1 MATKFSVFQEAIFE
15 HVLSSNKNLAINA
28 VAGSGKTTTIVECA
42 KRLPKTKEILFL
54 AFNKTIAT
62 ELSER
67 MANFPN
73 VTCSTLHAH
82 GLSGMK
88 HLRPQI
94 DKYADYNFKESC
106 LIASEVL
113 SIDSEKQYT
122 IPFKNNC
129 SKLYSLARIN
139 LIREGDLNALYE
151 LCDMHLIET
160 IADEVNVVNEALKTA
175 YTFKGKIDF
184 TDMLV
189 LPLEMKKTIKKY
201 DIVFIDECQDL
212 SKAQREL
219 MLASVKK
226 GGKFIAVGDR
236 QQAINGFCGASCD
249 SFDLIAKI
257 DNTDEL
263 PLSVNYRCG
272 KSILALAQ
280 QIVPQITPFE
290 GAIEGEVI
298 ETDNLK
304 SVKANDMILCRKSA
318 PLVGLCLKFIAN
330 GKKAYVKGKD
340 IGEGLLNLVT
350 KMKAK
355 NLNSLFEKLDAE
367 LNKLKAVAETNP
379 RNGEAKYIAFKD
391 KCECLEVIADSVTS
405 IKGLKDKLNE
415 IFSDA
420 ERNSIALSTI
430 HKSKGLEADNVF
442 IIVPDKLPL
451 RWKNQLDW
459 QLEQEMNLKYVAFT
473 RAKKVLTIVNL
484 DENELKKVE
493 F

>member
-1 MATKFSVFQEAIFE
+1 MATIFSPYQEQIFD
-15 HVLSSNKNLAINA
+15 HVSNSNNNLAINA

-42 KRLPKTKEILFL
+42 KRIGNDKEILFL

-67 MANFPN
+67 LSSFPN

-88 HLRPQI
+88 HLRPQV
-94 DKYADYNFKESC
+94 DKYSEYNFKEQC
-106 LIASEVL
+106 LIVSEVL
-113 SIDSEKQYT
+113 SIDSPKELT
-122 IPFKNNC
+122 IPFKSNC
-129 SKLYSLARIN
+129 SKLYNLARIN
-139 LIREGDLNALYE
+139 LIQENDLEALYD
-151 LCDMHLIET
+151 LCDAHLIECV
-160 IADEVNVVNEALKTA
+160 ADEVKIVSDALKTA

-184 TDMLV
+184 TDMLT
-189 LPLEMKKTIKKY
+189 LPLSMPKSIKKY

-226 GGKFIAVGDR
+226 GGKFVAVGDR

-249 SFDLIAKI
+249 SFDLIASLP
-257 DNTDEL
+257 NTDEL

-272 KSILALAQ
+272 KNIIAMAQ
-280 QIVPQITPFE
+280 QIVPQITAFDN
-290 GAIEGEVI
+290 AIEGEVI

-304 SVKANDMILCRKSA
+304 GIKANDMILCRKSA
-318 PLVGLCLKFIAN
+318 PLVGLCLKLVAN
-330 GKKAYVKGKD
+330 GKRAYVKGKD

-355 NLNSLFEKLDAE
+355 NLSSLFEKLSKEED
-367 LNKLKAVAETNP
+367 KLKAYAILNP
-379 RNGEAKYIAFKD
+379 KHGEAKYITFKD
-391 KCECLEVIADSVTS
+391 KVECLEVIADNVTS
-405 IKGLKDKLNE
+405 IKALKDKLGE

-420 ERNSIALSTI
+420 EKNSIALSTI

-442 IIVPDKLPL
+442 IIAPDKLPL
-451 RWKNQLDW
+451 KWKNQLDW
-459 QLEQEMNLKYVAFT
+459 QFQQELNLKYVAYT
-473 RAKKVLTIVNL
+473 RAKKRLTIVTL
-484 DENELKKVE
+484 KENELKKIE

>member
-1 MATKFSVFQEAIFE
+1 
-15 HVLSSNKNLAINA
+15 
-28 VAGSGKTTTIVECA
+28 
-42 KRLPKTKEILFL
+42 
-54 AFNKTIAT
+54 
-62 ELSER
+62 
-67 MANFPN
+67 
-73 VTCSTLHAH
+73 
-82 GLSGMK
+82 
-88 HLRPQI
+88 
-94 DKYADYNFKESC
+94 
-106 LIASEVL
+106 
-113 SIDSEKQYT
+113 
-122 IPFKNNC
+122 
-129 SKLYSLARIN
+129 
-139 LIREGDLNALYE
+139 
-151 LCDMHLIET
+151 
-160 IADEVNVVNEALKTA
+160 
-175 YTFKGKIDF
+175 
-184 TDMLV
+184 MLV

-280 QIVPQITPFE
+280 QIVPQIMPFE

-379 RNGEAKYIAFKD
+379 KNGEAKYIAFKD

-420 ERNSIALSTI
+420 EHNSIALSTI

-451 RWKNQLDW
+451 RWKNQLEW
-459 QLEQEMNLKYVAFT
+459 QLEQEMNLKYVAYT